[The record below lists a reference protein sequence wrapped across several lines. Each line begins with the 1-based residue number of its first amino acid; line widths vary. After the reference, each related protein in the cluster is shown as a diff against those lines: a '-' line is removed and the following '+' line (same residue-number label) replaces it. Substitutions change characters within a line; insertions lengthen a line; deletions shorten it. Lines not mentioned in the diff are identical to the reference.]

1 MNEREEMKR
10 KLSKAKSLYAL
21 RKNASQ
27 KTTPGIVV
35 EKPPEKINPF
45 ENTQNEKNI
54 LYRSLYSFP

>member
-10 KLSKAKSLYAL
+10 KLSKTKSLYAL

-27 KTTPGIVV
+27 KTPGKVV
-35 EKPPEKINPF
+35 EKLPEKINPF

-54 LYRSLYSFP
+54 LYRSLYSFS

>member
-10 KLSKAKSLYAL
+10 KLSKTKSLYAL

-27 KTTPGIVV
+27 KTPGKVV

-45 ENTQNEKNI
+45 ENTQNEKKYFI
-54 LYRSLYSFP
+54 